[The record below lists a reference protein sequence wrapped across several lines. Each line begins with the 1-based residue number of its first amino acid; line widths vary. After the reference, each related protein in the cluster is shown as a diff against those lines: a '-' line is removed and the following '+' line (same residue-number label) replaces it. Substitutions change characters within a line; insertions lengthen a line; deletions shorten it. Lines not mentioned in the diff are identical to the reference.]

1 MTPIPTASLR
11 PDRRFGL
18 MIPLA
23 VMAGLVVLLLLP
35 NLVMLLIG
43 GTLLYLGLV
52 ALPGGEGS
60 QSAAAAVESP
70 PTMR

>member
-35 NLVMLLIG
+35 NLVML
-43 GTLLYLGLV
+43 TGLRSHANLV
-52 ALPGGEGS
+52 TLPGGEGS

>member
-11 PDRRFGL
+11 PARRLGL
-18 MIPLA
+18 MTPLA
-23 VMAGLVVLLLLP
+23 VMAGVLVLLLLP
-35 NLVMLLIG
+35 NLVMLTGLRSQAS
-43 GTLLYLGLV
+43 LV